1 MILAGHKLVQSVVE
15 NHQILVTLIIPTE
28 VDKDK
33 HPWNSNVDTEDTEVD
48 ETKED
53 IEDTAIEGIDT
64 GGGKV

>member
-33 HPWNSNVDTEDTEVD
+33 HPWNSNVDTEVD